1 MAERNYQSQFNS
13 SPENLVDKEVPSTE
27 TFPFTKLIPKELR
40 NHLQAAVLV
49 VGAIFIACRS
59 GDDNQAVVSPTFS
72 PETPKVQRMIPT
84 EMAASQPTARSS
96 DTILAA
102 GLVAV
107 GHALGDSRAEAESV
121 PLVPGCQ
128 IKSFADYSPGTP
140 LSKITD
146 QIKGGG
152 ANPRLWFLE
161 PGSVDFELFDPNS
174 FERSDKREL
183 GPSDE
188 AGFVCVDTATVW
200 ERLPESTSTPE
211 TTLTDE
217 QLIDTTEAQ
226 AAKYFWDRALENGF
240 VRDTEFSPDS
250 SIAATGFGL
259 ASLPVMA
266 ERYGENVKWTIS
278 PAQAEE
284 RARQILDN
292 ALSYQNQQVDNA
304 SQFGKAGFLYH
315 FINADGQRS
324 GESEVST
331 VDMALFVAGVLT
343 AGQYFGGDIEVKANQ
358 LFNNVDWQYFFDLT
372 NDRFYH
378 AWKAGCGSGFGVSAP
393 DGDGCLSNQQWDR
406 PTAEIILINLLALAK
421 DPTNEGFKRSL
432 YAWPRVVRSYGGYD
446 VVNSYFGS
454 LFTYIY
460 AHAFFDF
467 ERMGSDNP
475 AGVGSTVQS
484 VNWFENSWN
493 AACAN
498 KQFTRDQYLNNIARY
513 NTYGYGWGLSAA
525 YRPDGTYFGD
535 MGAAPAEV
543 DGGVPRHDGTVP
555 PYGAIS
561 TFPILDNRPC
571 LNEPVG
577 VNLPL
582 DTLRNYWEK
591 FDRVYM
597 WGLYGPRDSFQV
609 EFLGGFPII
618 RYSQVK
624 YVGLDVGI
632 EVLMLENHRSS
643 LINNLFMSH
652 PQIKE
657 AVNIQFPNAS
667 LQ

>member
-454 LFTYIY
+454 LFTYTY
-460 AHAFFDF
+460 AQAFFDF
-467 ERMGSDNP
+467 EKMGFDNP
-475 AGVGSTVQS
+475 SGAGSGVQP

-498 KQFTRDQYLNNIARY
+498 RQFVIDQSVNFP
-513 NTYGYGWGLSAA
+513 TYGPNQWGLSAST
-525 YRPDGTYFGD
+525 RVDGSYFGD
-535 MGAAPAEV
+535 MGAAPVEV
-543 DGGVPRHDGTVP
+543 NGGIPIHDGTVP

-561 TFPILDNRPC
+561 TFPILGDRPC
-571 LNEPVG
+571 YGESPGENH
-577 VNLPL
+577 PL
-582 DTLRNYWEK
+582 DALRNYYENH
-591 FDRVYM
+591 FDGL
-597 WGLYGPRDSFQV
+597 WGQYGLRDSLQTIL
-609 EFLGGFPII
+609 ENGMPETSYSD
-618 RYSQVK
+618 RYL
-624 YVGLDVGI
+624 GLDIGI
-632 EVLMLENHRSS
+632 EVLMIENWRTG
-643 LINNLFMSH
+643 LVNNLFMSH
-652 PQIKE
+652 PKIIE
-657 AVNIQFPNAS
+657 AVNIQFPNNTLSAS
-667 LQ
+667 SR